1 MECDRAFV
9 TPRSL
14 KALRNN
20 VRAEEFDECRFK
32 KYNLFINEIY
42 RFKKYKR
49 AITDLRNI
57 NELYSCFLSM
67 A

>member
-1 MECDRAFV
+1 MSE
-9 TPRSL
+9 L
-14 KALRNN
+14 MG
-20 VRAEEFDECRFK
+20 FDECRFK